1 MLIMRNS
8 PYLISSHVLTS
19 HKRREYALIYLAMD
33 TNILS
38 VCTKF
43 NPPASFLQVTAPAVG
58 GHYTRVPQMG
68 QRSPRLVF
76 RDPDIPGTIHAS
88 SPYYSQQAA
97 NSLQDL
103 ATDDPRGEA

>member
-1 MLIMRNS
+1 MRNS

-19 HKRREYALIYLAMD
+19 HKRREYALIYFAMD

-38 VCTKF
+38 ACTQF
-43 NPPASFLQVTAPAVG
+43 NPPASFLQMTAPAVG

-103 ATDDPRGEA
+103 ASDDPRGEA

>member
-1 MLIMRNS
+1 MLIMSNS
-8 PYLISSHVLTS
+8 QHIISSHVLTS
-19 HKRREYALIYLAMD
+19 HKQREYALIYFAMN
-33 TNILS
+33 TNIIS
-38 VCTKF
+38 ACIQF
-43 NPPASFLQVTAPAVG
+43 NPPPSFVQMTAPAVG
-58 GHYTRVPQMG
+58 GHYTRLPQMG

>member
-1 MLIMRNS
+1 MLIIRNS

-19 HKRREYALIYLAMD
+19 HKQREYALIYFAMG
-33 TNILS
+33 TYIS
-38 VCTKF
+38 SACTQF

-58 GHYTRVPQMG
+58 GHYTRIPQMG
-68 QRSPRLVF
+68 QRSPKLVF

-97 NSLQDL
+97 SSLQDL
-103 ATDDPRGEA
+103 ASDDPRGEA

>member
-1 MLIMRNS
+1 M
-8 PYLISSHVLTS
+8 LTS
-19 HKRREYALIYLAMD
+19 HKQRDYALTYFAMG

-38 VCTKF
+38 ASTQF

-88 SPYYSQQAA
+88 SPFYSQQAA

-103 ATDDPRGEA
+103 VNDDPRGEA